1 LHVQSLDLKVW
12 EIKARDKKQ
21 DGGTFYKNR
30 LNLLFAPIQRY
41 CRRRISQGAAPLA
54 RILATKARDEYST
67 QPPNEQCIA
76 LAAKCA
82 PIQVRKN
89 KKPPKPLLCLG
100 LSGLVFSMKQ
110 CSGAKGGT
118 REPA

>member
-1 LHVQSLDLKVW
+1 MYLHVQSLDLKVW

-67 QPPNEQCIA
+67 QPPNEQCITRGA
-76 LAAKCA
+76 GHGHVTTHPGTQKQKTAETFA
-82 PIQVRKN
+82 V
-89 KKPPKPLLCLG
+89 LG
-100 LSGLVFSMKQ
+100 FERFSVFHEAM
-110 CSGAKGGT
+110 
-118 REPA
+118 